1 MAAEPLLYCFVKRVT
16 QRLQTLKITKECA
29 VCAVKAQPIIY
40 HETNDAWYT
49 LTFNSQREPFVM
61 TDTNTKTDLEERQSK
76 NQVEAKQEP
85 SKNKPVYKKPELRK
99 YTQIDYV
106 TAYGVD

>member
-1 MAAEPLLYCFVKRVT
+1 
-16 QRLQTLKITKECA
+16 
-29 VCAVKAQPIIY
+29 
-40 HETNDAWYT
+40 
-49 LTFNSQREPFVM
+49 M